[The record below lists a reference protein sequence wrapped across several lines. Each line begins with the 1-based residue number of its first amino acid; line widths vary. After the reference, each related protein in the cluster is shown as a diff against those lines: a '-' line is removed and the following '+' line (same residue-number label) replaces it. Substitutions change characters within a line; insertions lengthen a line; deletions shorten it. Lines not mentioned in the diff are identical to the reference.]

1 MPLVFSE
8 PRRVW
13 LAAMDDNESYVKCYS
28 LAQIG
33 MGGWGAGGR
42 DGAGRRGRR
51 RLQKA

>member
-33 MGGWGAGGR
+33 M
-42 DGAGRRGRR
+42 
-51 RLQKA
+51 